1 MTFVYTCHIHFYILF
16 LIFSLLL
23 LFNLLKFSVF
33 YIKSSYF
40 SINTTT
46 KYDDKLQVFGH
57 TCMTQ
62 CKGRYRIVKCA
73 VISSQIDECAVLFT
87 MLT

>member
-1 MTFVYTCHIHFYILF
+1 M
-16 LIFSLLL
+16 
-23 LFNLLKFSVF
+23 
-33 YIKSSYF
+33 
-40 SINTTT
+40 TT

-73 VISSQIDECAVLFT
+73 VISSQIDECAFLFT
-87 MLT
+87 M